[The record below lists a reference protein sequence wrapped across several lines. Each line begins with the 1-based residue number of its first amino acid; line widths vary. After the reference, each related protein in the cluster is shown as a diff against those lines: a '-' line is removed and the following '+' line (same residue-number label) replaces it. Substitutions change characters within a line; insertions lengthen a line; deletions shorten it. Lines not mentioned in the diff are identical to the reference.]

1 MLVNSNILQINDL
14 QLNVSDLRKTWFE
27 TSFLLDQKQTQNNK
41 AQERFD
47 NFDKIDLKYQFPIQF
62 NGKKSIFEGKGNCAA
77 CHRIDEKLVGPSV
90 QEMATIYKKQNGD
103 LVSFLKD
110 EAKPIVDPSQYEVMK
125 ANLALTKE
133 MSDEELKGLEAYIY
147 SQVK

>member
-1 MLVNSNILQINDL
+1 MKKLVLLVCLFVLISCKKESEATPGQPNPTE
-14 QLNVSDLRKTWFE
+14 VS
-27 TSFLLDQKQTQNNK
+27 QTP
-41 AQERFD
+41 EE
-47 NFDKIDLKYQFPIQF
+47 L
-62 NGKKSIFEGKGNCAA
+62 GKSIFEGKGNCAA

>member
-1 MLVNSNILQINDL
+1 MKKVALLVCLLVLISCKKESEETFGQPNPTE
-14 QLNVSDLRKTWFE
+14 VS
-27 TSFLLDQKQTQNNK
+27 QTP
-41 AQERFD
+41 EE
-47 NFDKIDLKYQFPIQF
+47 L
-62 NGKKSIFEGKGNCAA
+62 GKSIFEGKGNCAA
-77 CHRIDEKLVGPSV
+77 CHRMDEKLVGPSV
-90 QEMATIYKKQNGD
+90 QEMATIYKAQNGD
-103 LVSFLKD
+103 MVSFLKD